1 MPYVRCG
8 ACGVRVYTAAGH
20 STIDDCPRCGEPV
33 IGPTPP
39 RVGRRERRGSSAGR
53 GPEGDGDGAHA
64 LVERVRAELVAA
76 RAGVG
81 EAWERY
87 RRAGGTG

>member
-1 MPYVRCG
+1 MPYVRCR

-33 IGPTPP
+33 IAATLP
-39 RVGRRERRGSSAGR
+39 RVGPHEGRGSSAGPR
-53 GPEGDGDGAHA
+53 PDPDGDGAHA
-64 LVERVRAELVAA
+64 LVERVRAELAAA